1 MESNDLMNGAH
12 NGNLSA
18 KRKKLQPVSNCVNIY
33 DLRKLM
39 GSWKQAKLTYAQMF
53 KVLHLYLGETDW
65 MDADG
70 RYPYN
75 NLYQIARG
83 MKFDSVTSLYK
94 CIKYCEGFGFV
105 YHDGV
110 KDVEHLASFFSN
122 LWHQPDSKEQAVFYS
137 SVSGA
142 VNNNININNNK
153 YNNKHHPKQGSPETE
168 ESAATFQ
175 QTYTDFM
182 FYLMSDEGA
191 FELVV
196 KKVDDACVGLMN
208 ELTAMNTPYGKHS
221 INPATKRFFEFY
233 LREHMLTKQ
242 SKFIC
247 NSNEGRKIWLSR
259 LLPFPFMQQNIV
271 RAVNDIRQTLSTNA
285 LDVIRQIRPLCPFEY
300 QHPTS
305 GQRLYDSFEALD
317 AQGNILP
324 NASKESVGKY
334 IPKDAPPRP
343 SAHAEWDND
352 YQQWVEE

>member
-18 KRKKLQPVSNCVNIY
+18 KRKKLQPISNCVNIY

-39 GSWKQAKLTYAQMF
+39 GSWKQVGITYAQML
-53 KVLHLYLGETDW
+53 KVLRLYLGETGW
-65 MDADG
+65 MDICG

-153 YNNKHHPKQGSPETE
+153 YNNKQHPKQGSPETE

-196 KKVDDACVGLMN
+196 KTVDDACVGLMN

-221 INPATKRFFEFY
+221 INPATKRFFDFY

-247 NSNEGRKIWLSR
+247 NSNESRKIWLSR

-324 NASKESVGKY
+324 DASKESVGKY

>member
-1 MESNDLMNGAH
+1 MESYKLMNGVPH
-12 NGNLSA
+12 GNYSM
-18 KRKKLQPVSNCVNIY
+18 KRKKLQPISNSVNIY

-153 YNNKHHPKQGSPETE
+153 YNNKQHPKQGSPETE

-196 KKVDDACVGLMN
+196 KTVDDACVGLMN

-221 INPATKRFFEFY
+221 INPATKRFFDFY
-233 LREHMLTKQ
+233 LRQHMLMKQ
-242 SKFIC
+242 RKFVC

-271 RAVNDIRQTLSTNA
+271 RAVNDIRQALSTNA

-305 GQRLYDSFEALD
+305 GQRLYDSSEALD

-324 NASKESVGKY
+324 DASKESVGKY

>member
-1 MESNDLMNGAH
+1 MESYKLMNGVPH
-12 NGNLSA
+12 GNYSM
-18 KRKKLQPVSNCVNIY
+18 KRKKLQPISNSVNIY

-122 LWHQPDSKEQAVFYS
+122 LWHQPDSNEQAVFYS

-142 VNNNININNNK
+142 DNNNININNNK
-153 YNNKHHPKQGSPETE
+153 YNNQHPKQGSPETE

-175 QTYTDFM
+175 QIYTDFM

-196 KKVDDACVGLMN
+196 KTVDDACVGLMN

-221 INPATKRFFEFY
+221 INPATKRFFDFY
-233 LREHMLTKQ
+233 LRQHMLMKQ
-242 SKFIC
+242 RKFVC

-271 RAVNDIRQTLSTNA
+271 RAVNDIRQALSTNA

-305 GQRLYDSFEALD
+305 GQRLYDSSEALD

-324 NASKESVGKY
+324 DASKESVGKY

>member
-1 MESNDLMNGAH
+1 MESYKLMNGVPH
-12 NGNLSA
+12 GNYSM
-18 KRKKLQPVSNCVNIY
+18 KRKKLQPISNSVNIY

-153 YNNKHHPKQGSPETE
+153 YNNKQHPKQGSPETE

-196 KKVDDACVGLMN
+196 KTVDDACVGLMN

-271 RAVNDIRQTLSTNA
+271 RAVNDIRQALSTNA

-324 NASKESVGKY
+324 DASKESVGKY

>member
-1 MESNDLMNGAH
+1 MMNGVPH
-12 NGNLSA
+12 ENYSM
-18 KRKKLQPVSNCVNIY
+18 KRKKLEPISNSVNIY

-39 GSWKQAKLTYAQMF
+39 GSWKQAGITYAQMF
-53 KVLHLYLGETDW
+53 KVLRLYLGETGW
-65 MDADG
+65 MDIDG

-94 CIKYCEGFGFV
+94 CIQHCEGFGFV

-142 VNNNININNNK
+142 DNNNININNNK
-153 YNNKHHPKQGSPETE
+153 YNNQHPKQGSPETE

-175 QTYTDFM
+175 QIYTDFM

-196 KKVDDACVGLMN
+196 KTVDDACVGLMN

-221 INPATKRFFEFY
+221 INPATKRFFDFY
-233 LREHMLTKQ
+233 LRQHMLTKQ
-242 SKFIC
+242 RKFVC
-247 NSNEGRKIWLSR
+247 NSNEGRKI
-259 LLPFPFMQQNIV
+259 
-271 RAVNDIRQTLSTNA
+271 
-285 LDVIRQIRPLCPFEY
+285 
-300 QHPTS
+300 
-305 GQRLYDSFEALD
+305 
-317 AQGNILP
+317 
-324 NASKESVGKY
+324 
-334 IPKDAPPRP
+334 
-343 SAHAEWDND
+343 
-352 YQQWVEE
+352 

>member
-1 MESNDLMNGAH
+1 MESYKLMNGVPH
-12 NGNLSA
+12 GNYSM
-18 KRKKLQPVSNCVNIY
+18 KRKKLQPISNSVNIY

-153 YNNKHHPKQGSPETE
+153 YNNKQHPKQGSPETE

-221 INPATKRFFEFY
+221 INPATKRFFDFY
-233 LREHMLTKQ
+233 LRQHMLMKQ
-242 SKFIC
+242 RKFVC

-271 RAVNDIRQTLSTNA
+271 RAVNDIRQALSTNA

-324 NASKESVGKY
+324 DASKESVGKY

>member
-1 MESNDLMNGAH
+1 MESNDLMNGVH
-12 NGNLSA
+12 IGNRSM
-18 KRKKLQPVSNCVNIY
+18 KRKRLEPISNCVNIY

-39 GSWKQAKLTYAQMF
+39 GSWKQAGITYAQML
-53 KVLHLYLGETDW
+53 KVERLYLGETGW
-65 MDADG
+65 MDIEG
-70 RYPYN
+70 RYPSN

-83 MKFDSVTSLYK
+83 MKFESVTSLYK
-94 CIKYCEGFGFV
+94 CIQHCEGFGFV

-110 KDVEHLASFFSN
+110 KDVEHLASFFSD

-142 VNNNININNNK
+142 DNNNININNNK
-153 YNNKHHPKQGSPETE
+153 YNNQHPKQRSPETE

-196 KKVDDACVGLMN
+196 KKVDDACVRLMN
-208 ELTAMNTPYGKHS
+208 KLTAMNTPYGKHS
-221 INPATKRFFEFY
+221 INPATKRFFDFY
-233 LREHMLTKQ
+233 LRNHMLAKQ
-242 SKFIC
+242 RKFIC

-259 LLPFPFMQQNIV
+259 LLPFPFMQENIAK
-271 RAVNDIRQTLSTNA
+271 AVNDIRQALSTNA
-285 LDVIRQIRPLCPFEY
+285 LDVIRQIRPHCQFEY
-300 QHPTS
+300 QHPSS

-324 NASKESVGKY
+324 DASKESVGKY